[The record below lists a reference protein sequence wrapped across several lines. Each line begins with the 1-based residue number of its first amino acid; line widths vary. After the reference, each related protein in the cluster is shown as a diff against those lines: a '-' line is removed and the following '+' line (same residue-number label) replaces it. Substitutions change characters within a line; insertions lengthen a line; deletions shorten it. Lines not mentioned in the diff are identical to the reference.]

1 MDRREHWEATYR
13 GKAPE
18 AVSWFQARPAAS
30 LHLIAQAGASCDAR
44 IIDVGGGASA
54 LVDHLLDAGFHQL
67 TVLDLAAEPLR
78 KARERLGPRAERV
91 RWVVADAVS
100 WLPDHPYD
108 LWHDR
113 AAFHF
118 LTDPRDRVRYRDT
131 LAAALAPGGQ
141 AIIATFALDGPI
153 SCSGLPVVRYDA
165 AALAKEF
172 AEHFDLVEDLRDEH
186 TTPAGKLQPF
196 TFCRLRR
203 R

>member
-1 MDRREHWEATYR
+1 MDQRAHWEATY
-13 GKAPE
+13 GSKAPE
-18 AVSWFQARPAAS
+18 TVSWFQVRPAVS
-30 LHLIAQAGASCDAR
+30 LHLIAQAGANCDTR
-44 IIDVGGGASA
+44 IIDAGAGA
-54 LVDHLLDAGFHQL
+54 ARLVDHLLDAGFHRL

-78 KARERLGPRAERV
+78 RARERLGARAERV
-91 RWVVADAVS
+91 RWVVADAAS
-100 WLPDHPYD
+100 WQPDHPYD

-118 LTDPRDRVRYRDT
+118 LTEPHDRARYCGT

-141 AIIATFALDGPI
+141 AIIGTFALDGPA
-153 SCSGLPVVRYDA
+153 SCSGLPVMRYDA
-165 AALAKEF
+165 TALAGEF
-172 AEHFDLVEDLRDEH
+172 AEHFDLVEALRDEH